1 MSLPAKAI
9 CQLHSGVGPEN
20 GWKVQPII
28 NGISARQPN
37 KFNSQIRKIPFKIV
51 GKKKELN
58 LMRVAGVFAPAWGEK
73 LLKVFAGSWQTAQP
87 VEGLAAKPDFLSSI
101 PRTGMVEG
109 ARSKS

>member
-1 MSLPAKAI
+1 MDGRYSQLSMESVPASQTSSTAKLEKSLLK
-9 CQLHSGVGPEN
+9 LLE
-20 GWKVQPII
+20 
-28 NGISARQPN
+28 
-37 KFNSQIRKIPFKIV
+37 
-51 GKKKELN
+51 KKKELN